1 MTNTFPDT
9 DDVVR
14 KAKEIYVAKLRDLL
28 EPEHNGEY
36 LVIDVNSGEYEVGQD
51 RKTVLKRIHERLP
64 EGRFLGVCVGFHPV
78 GVLRTALNRK
88 QQS

>member
-28 EPEHNGEY
+28 E
-36 LVIDVNSGEYEVGQD
+36 YEVGRD